1 MIYLASLARSQSKVN
16 ATLQAR
22 CFDKVRMLRLA
33 RDYMNQQRGGN
44 KKESGHNVSELNQIG
59 HFSHGGGQRGQPS
72 CRAAATA
79 DDLAMDWHHAVSAQ
93 RALGRLP

>member
-1 MIYLASLARSQSKVN
+1 
-16 ATLQAR
+16 
-22 CFDKVRMLRLA
+22 MLRLA
-33 RDYMNQQRGGN
+33 RDYMNQQGGEN
-44 KKESGHNVSELNQIG
+44 TKESGHNVSELNQIR
-59 HFSHGGGQRGQPS
+59 HFSYGGGQPEQPN